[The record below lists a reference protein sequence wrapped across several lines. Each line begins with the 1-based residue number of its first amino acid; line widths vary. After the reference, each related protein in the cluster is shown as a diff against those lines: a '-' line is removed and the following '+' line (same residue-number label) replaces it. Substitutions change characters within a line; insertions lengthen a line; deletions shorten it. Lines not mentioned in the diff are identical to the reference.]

1 MNLLITFVIS
11 FLFGMSICSQNVTIV
26 GNTEILVVEKSMPFY
41 RAEKKCKERG
51 SNLIEFWSEDEW
63 KEVIRE
69 KFMLVRQSRMH
80 HDFSSFCGQGR
91 ETILLELDGNMDFG
105 LDWLI
110 EVRNITKSKF
120 ISRNARVQLNFQF

>member
-1 MNLLITFVIS
+1 MDLPMTIMIS
-11 FLFGMSICSQNVTIV
+11 FLFGMSYCMENFTIV
-26 GNTEILVVEKSMPFY
+26 GNTEILIVEKRLPFFK
-41 RAEKKCKERG
+41 AEEKCKERG